1 MPTGLASSPPHVTR
15 VAIVTT
21 SYPRDDD
28 DASGH
33 FVRAEVD
40 QLRRAGATV
49 EVFVPRGPA
58 FGWPGVAARLR
69 ERPWRATGVPFE
81 MARMARALRAA
92 GRFDRTIAHFV
103 VPSALL
109 ALSAKHRGGLELVS
123 HGGDVRLLVALPGAV
138 RRYAVRAMLQHA
150 QLWRFPSEALLG
162 DLASALGH
170 EERRAL
176 GTIARV
182 VPPPFEMPEIP
193 ARGSQGPRNLPAS
206 PPPCS
211 ILWVCAARLIP
222 SKRIDRAIEHAA
234 AHGARLV
241 VVGDGP
247 EQARLQRLARARGA
261 DVHFVG
267 RKPRSETL
275 AWIASADALVHAS
288 EAEGLSTVVREAE
301 ALGTPVI
308 DLSFTPIICQGGT

>member
-1 MPTGLASSPPHVTR
+1 MPTDLASSPPHVTR

-21 SYPRDDD
+21 SYPRNDD

-33 FVRAEVD
+33 FVRAEVE

-69 ERPWRATGVPFE
+69 ERPWRAIAVPFA
-81 MARMARALRAA
+81 MAQIAGALRAA

-103 VPSALL
+103 VPSGLL
-109 ALSAKHRGGLELVS
+109 ALSAKHRGELELVS

-138 RRYAVRAMLQHA
+138 RRHAVRAMLRHA
-150 QLWRFPSEALLG
+150 RVWRFPSEALRR
-162 DLASALGH
+162 DLSSALDQ
-170 EERRAL
+170 EEQRAL
-176 GTIARV
+176 EPIARV
-182 VPPPFEMPEIP
+182 VAPPFEMPAIP
-193 ARGSQGPRNLPAS
+193 PWDPAGPNPKNLPAS
-206 PPPCS
+206 PSPCS
-211 ILWVCAARLIP
+211 ILWVCAARLVP

-234 AHGARLV
+234 AHGVRLV

-247 EQARLQRLARARGA
+247 EQARLETLARACGGQ
-261 DVHFVG
+261 VHFVG
-267 RKPRSETL
+267 RKPRRETL
-275 AWIASADALVHAS
+275 AWIAAADALVHAS

-308 DLSFTPIICQGGT
+308 CLNNT